1 MSDIIRLLPDGLA
14 NQIAAG
20 EVVQRPASVVKELME
35 NSIDA
40 GADNITLNIKDGGK
54 LLIMITD
61 NGKGMSPTD
70 ARLSFERH
78 ATSKITKAA
87 DLFNIR
93 TMGFRG
99 EALASIA
106 AVAQVEMITRRAEDP
121 MGTRIRIEGSV
132 MVSQEPVQASPGTII
147 SVKNIFFNIPARRNF
162 LKSIEVEKKHCFEEF
177 IRLALAH
184 PDRRFTLIHNDEN
197 IHILL
202 PGKIRQRIAAL
213 FRTETISHLLDLN
226 ESAGDVMISG
236 VVGTPELAKKS
247 RGDQYLFVNERFIR
261 SPLMNHAIQSA
272 YDRMIPEGQFAFY
285 VLFITCPPASID
297 VNVHPSK
304 QEIKFEDDQLIYTY
318 LKSAAKHALAVNLV
332 APALDFERD
341 AEMNQ
346 AWNADRNQPTG
357 STTRDQYRI
366 PGNFYKENA
375 GRWKDLYENIS
386 LGSTPEINTGKPQTL
401 VFKSSINEHDTSPVA
416 ENIYEAGGEELFQ
429 LHGRY
434 IVCQVKSGM
443 MIIDQYFAHQ
453 RILYDEFMSNV
464 GTGNSA
470 SQMVM
475 FPVTLKC
482 TTHQTIILA
491 ENIPVLK
498 SLGFEVRHDGK
509 GVFTF
514 SGFPAFI
521 QRDTEMDDWLHEI
534 INDLEMDVEV
544 KSNMDSFLA
553 RSYASKFATPRGRKL
568 SQPELRELIDRLFAT
583 SFPSHNANGD
593 KCFTIISF
601 NELTKMLS

>member
-1 MSDIIRLLPDGLA
+1 
-14 NQIAAG
+14 
-20 EVVQRPASVVKELME
+20 
-35 NSIDA
+35 
-40 GADNITLNIKDGGK
+40 
-54 LLIMITD
+54 
-61 NGKGMSPTD
+61 
-70 ARLSFERH
+70 
-78 ATSKITKAA
+78 
-87 DLFNIR
+87 
-93 TMGFRG
+93 
-99 EALASIA
+99 
-106 AVAQVEMITRRAEDP
+106 
-121 MGTRIRIEGSV
+121 
-132 MVSQEPVQASPGTII
+132 
-147 SVKNIFFNIPARRNF
+147 
-162 LKSIEVEKKHCFEEF
+162 
-177 IRLALAH
+177 
-184 PDRRFTLIHNDEN
+184 
-197 IHILL
+197 
-202 PGKIRQRIAAL
+202 
-213 FRTETISHLLDLN
+213 
-226 ESAGDVMISG
+226 
-236 VVGTPELAKKS
+236 
-247 RGDQYLFVNERFIR
+247 
-261 SPLMNHAIQSA
+261 
-272 YDRMIPEGQFAFY
+272 
-285 VLFITCPPASID
+285 
-297 VNVHPSK
+297 
-304 QEIKFEDDQLIYTY
+304 
-318 LKSAAKHALAVNLV
+318 
-332 APALDFERD
+332 
-341 AEMNQ
+341 
-346 AWNADRNQPTG
+346 
-357 STTRDQYRI
+357 
-366 PGNFYKENA
+366 
-375 GRWKDLYENIS
+375 
-386 LGSTPEINTGKPQTL
+386 
-401 VFKSSINEHDTSPVA
+401 
-416 ENIYEAGGEELFQ
+416 
-429 LHGRY
+429 
-434 IVCQVKSGM
+434 M